1 METVT
6 GKRRYGMGIGLA
18 FCKIAV
24 EAQGDSI
31 WVESEEGK
39 GAAFK
44 IELGGVFKDENPT
57 AFYTSRNSF
66 LYRDARPCVSILNP
80 HFSAVIFVR

>member
-1 METVT
+1 MS
-6 GKRRYGMGIGLA
+6 IGLA

-24 EAQGDSI
+24 EAQGGAI
-31 WVESEEGK
+31 WVESDEGK

-44 IELGGVFKDENPT
+44 IELGGVLKDENPT

-66 LYRDARPCVSILNP
+66 L
-80 HFSAVIFVR
+80 